1 MSCLGGER
9 FKAAGQNELTR
20 QLSEFLGRPEV
31 VSKKEVLSKPVTTI
45 EVGKKSVSDLLE
57 AMSQTGFQGKKLGEV
72 AKIWTEMARQ
82 KGLTIFLGLTGS
94 LSTTGQWKII
104 RWLIQ
109 KRYVDVVVS
118 TGANISE
125 DILEALGYHYYQG
138 TWLADDEE
146 LLRLKVDRFYDV
158 YADEMQYRKLERT
171 IYKFADTLD
180 PKKVYSTREF
190 LHQFGEF
197 LSKRGI
203 DSIVAAA
210 FEAKVPVYSPGL
222 IDSGYGVAMSLLR
235 REKGKMIRLDQT
247 KDMEELA
254 QIAERTKRTGVVYL
268 GGGVPKD
275 TIQLSTIIKSL
286 SKGGEEET
294 PHEYAVQI
302 TADSPQWG
310 GLSGCTLE
318 EAISWGKISPQA
330 KKATLYAD
338 ITLALPLVAH
348 ALNERAEKR
357 LDPADL
363 GWVFEA

>member
-1 MSCLGGER
+1 M
-9 FKAAGQNELTR
+9 
-20 QLSEFLGRPEV
+20 
-31 VSKKEVLSKPVTTI
+31 LSKPVATI
-45 EVGKKSVSDLLE
+45 EVGKKSVSALLDE
-57 AMSQTGFQGKKLGEV
+57 MAQTGFQGKKLGEV
-72 AKIWTEMARQ
+72 AKIWAEMARQ
-82 KGLTIFLGLTGS
+82 KDLTVFLGLTGS

-104 RWLIQ
+104 RWLVEN
-109 KRYVDVVVS
+109 RYVDVVVS

-146 LLRLKVDRFYDV
+146 LLKLKVDRFYDV
-158 YADEMQYRKLERT
+158 YADEMQYRKLENT
-171 IYKFADTLD
+171 IYRYGETLRADR
-180 PKKVYSTREF
+180 VYSTREF
-190 LHQFGEF
+190 LYGFGEF
-197 LSKRGI
+197 LTKKKI

-210 FEAKVPVYSPGL
+210 YRAKVPIYSPGL
-222 IDSGYGVAMSLLR
+222 IDSGYGVALSLLKR
-235 REKGKMIRLDQT
+235 DKGKMIRLDQT

-286 SKGGEEET
+286 AKGGEEET
-294 PHEYAVQI
+294 PHEYAIQI

-318 EAISWGKISPQA
+318 EAISWGKIASDA

-338 ITLALPLVAH
+338 ITLALPIVAH
-348 ALNERAEKR
+348 ALNEKVSKR
-357 LDPADL
+357 SYPPDL
-363 GWVFEA
+363 GWVFKN

>member
-1 MSCLGGER
+1 
-9 FKAAGQNELTR
+9 
-20 QLSEFLGRPEV
+20 V
-31 VSKKEVLSKPVTTI
+31 VSKKEVLSKPVATI
-45 EVGKKSVSDLLE
+45 EVGKKSVSALLD

-72 AKIWTEMARQ
+72 AKIWAEMARQ
-82 KGLTIFLGLTGS
+82 KDLTVFLGVTGS

-104 RWLIQ
+104 RWLVEN
-109 KRYVDVVVS
+109 RYVDVVVS

-146 LLRLKVDRFYDV
+146 LLKLKVDRFYDV
-158 YADEMQYRKLERT
+158 YADELQYRKLENT
-171 IYKFADTLD
+171 IYRFASTLD
-180 PKKVYSTREF
+180 NEGVYSTREF
-190 LHQFGEF
+190 LYRFGEF
-197 LSKRGI
+197 LSKKGI
-203 DSIVAAA
+203 NSIVAAA
-210 FEAKVPVYSPGL
+210 YRAKVPIYSPGL
-222 IDSGYGVAMSLLR
+222 IDSGYGVALSLLKR
-235 REKGKMIRLDQT
+235 QKGKLVRLDQT

-286 SKGGEEET
+286 AKGGEEET
-294 PHEYAVQI
+294 PHEYAIQI

-318 EAISWGKISPQA
+318 EAISWGKISSQA

-338 ITLALPLVAH
+338 ITLALPIVAH
-348 ALNERAEKR
+348 ALNEKVEKR
-357 LDPADL
+357 SDPPDL
-363 GWVFEA
+363 SWVFRN

>member
-1 MSCLGGER
+1 
-9 FKAAGQNELTR
+9 
-20 QLSEFLGRPEV
+20 V
-31 VSKKEVLSKPVTTI
+31 VSKKEVLSKPVATI
-45 EVGKKSVSDLLE
+45 EVGKKSVSALLDE
-57 AMSQTGFQGKKLGEV
+57 MAQTGFQGKKLGEV
-72 AKIWTEMARQ
+72 AKIWAEMAKQ
-82 KGLTIFLGLTGS
+82 KDLTVFLGLTGS

-104 RWLIQ
+104 RWLVEN
-109 KRYVDVVVS
+109 RYVDVIVS

-146 LLRLKVDRFYDV
+146 LLRMKVDRFYDV
-158 YADEMQYRKLERT
+158 YADEMQYRKLENT
-171 IYKFADTLD
+171 IYRYGATL
-180 PKKVYSTREF
+180 KKDGVYSTREF
-190 LHQFGEF
+190 LYGFGEY
-197 LSKRGI
+197 LTKKGI

-210 FEAKVPVYSPGL
+210 YRAKVPIYSPGL
-222 IDSGYGVAMSLLR
+222 IDSGYGVALSLLKR
-235 REKGKMIRLDQT
+235 DKGKMIRLDQT

-286 SKGGEEET
+286 AKGGEEET
-294 PHEYAVQI
+294 PHEYAIQI

-318 EAISWGKISPQA
+318 EAISWGKIASDA

-338 ITLALPLVAH
+338 ITLALPIVAH
-348 ALNERAEKR
+348 ALNEKVSKR
-357 LDPADL
+357 TYPPDL
-363 GWVFEA
+363 GWVFKN

>member
-1 MSCLGGER
+1 M
-9 FKAAGQNELTR
+9 
-20 QLSEFLGRPEV
+20 
-31 VSKKEVLSKPVTTI
+31 VSKKDVLSKPVETI
-45 EVGKKSVSDLLE
+45 QVGKKSISALLAE
-57 AMSQTGFQGKKLGEV
+57 MAQTGFQGKKLGEV
-72 AKIWTEMARQ
+72 ANIWAEMVEQRN
-82 KGLTIFLGLTGS
+82 LTVFLGLTGS
-94 LSTTGQWKII
+94 LSTTGQWKIV

-146 LLRLKVDRFYDV
+146 LLRLKIDRFYDV
-158 YADEMQYRKLERT
+158 YADEMQYRKLENT
-171 IYKFADTLD
+171 IYKFANTLD
-180 PKKVYSTREF
+180 DRRTYSTREF
-190 LHQFGEF
+190 LYQFGEY
-197 LSKRGI
+197 LSRRGV

-210 FEAKVPVYSPGL
+210 YESKVPVYSPGL
-222 IDSGYGVAMSLLR
+222 IDSGYGVALSLLSR
-235 REKGKMIRLDQT
+235 QKDKMIRLDQT

-286 SKGGEEET
+286 AKGGKEET
-294 PHEYAVQI
+294 PHEYAIQI

-318 EAISWGKISPQA
+318 EAVSWGKISSGA

-338 ITLALPLVAH
+338 ITLALPIVAH
-348 ALNERAEKR
+348 AINEKVAKR
-357 LDPADL
+357 RYPPNLS
-363 GWVFEA
+363 WVFKA

>member
-1 MSCLGGER
+1 M
-9 FKAAGQNELTR
+9 
-20 QLSEFLGRPEV
+20 
-31 VSKKEVLSKPVTTI
+31 VSKKEVLSKPVGTI
-45 EVGKKSVSDLLE
+45 EVGKKSLSALLQE
-57 AMSQTGFQGKKLGEV
+57 MSQTGFQGKKLGEV
-72 AKIWTEMARQ
+72 ANIWSEMARQ

-104 RWLIQ
+104 RWLIE
-109 KRYVDVVVS
+109 KRYVDVLVS

-138 TWLADDEE
+138 TWLANDEE
-146 LLRLKVDRFYDV
+146 LLRMKVDRFYDV
-158 YADEMQYRKLERT
+158 YADEMQYRKLENT
-171 IYKFADTLD
+171 IYRFANTLD
-180 PKKVYSTREF
+180 EKKTYSTREF
-190 LHQFGEF
+190 LHLFGEF

-210 FEAKVPVYSPGL
+210 YERKVPIYSPGL
-222 IDSGYGVAMSLLR
+222 IDSGYGVALSLLR
-235 REKGKMIRLDQT
+235 REKGKLIRLDQT

-286 SKGGEEET
+286 ARGGEEET
-294 PHEYAVQI
+294 PHEYAIQI

-318 EAISWGKISPQA
+318 EAISWGKISSQA

-348 ALNERAEKR
+348 AVNERVEKR
-357 LDPADL
+357 SDPPDL
-363 GWVFEA
+363 SWVFKA

>member
-1 MSCLGGER
+1 
-9 FKAAGQNELTR
+9 
-20 QLSEFLGRPEV
+20 V
-31 VSKKEVLSKPVTTI
+31 VSKKEVLSKPVATI
-45 EVGKKSVSDLLE
+45 EVGRKSVSALLDE
-57 AMSQTGFQGKKLGEV
+57 MSQTGFQGKKLGEV
-72 AKIWTEMARQ
+72 ARIWAEMAKQ
-82 KGLTIFLGLTGS
+82 KDLTVFLGLTGS

-104 RWLIQ
+104 RWLVEN
-109 KRYVDVVVS
+109 RYVDVIVS

-146 LLRLKVDRFYDV
+146 LLRLKIDRFYDV
-158 YADEMQYRKLERT
+158 YADEMQYRKLENT
-171 IYKFADTLD
+171 IYRFGATLENEG
-180 PKKVYSTREF
+180 VYSTREF
-190 LHQFGEF
+190 LYRFGGF

-203 DSIVAAA
+203 NSIVAAA
-210 FEAKVPVYSPGL
+210 YRAKVPIYSPGL
-222 IDSGYGVAMSLLR
+222 IDSGYGVALSLLKR
-235 REKGKMIRLDQT
+235 QKGKMIRLDQT

-286 SKGGEEET
+286 AKGGEEET
-294 PHEYAVQI
+294 PHEYAIQI

-318 EAISWGKISPQA
+318 EAISWGKISSQA

-348 ALNERAEKR
+348 ALNEKVSKR
-357 LDPADL
+357 SHPPDL
-363 GWVFEA
+363 SWVFES